1 MFPRAT
7 AFPFAL
13 PMQISKQPTNQ
24 PKTFAPTSV
33 GGWENAL
40 SPRDEQFGII
50 LKVKVEYDTY

>member
-1 MFPRAT
+1 
-7 AFPFAL
+7 
-13 PMQISKQPTNQ
+13 MQISKQPTNQ